1 MRPQG
6 WYRDPDGNHDERWFS
21 DGQPTSL
28 VRDPGTGSY
37 DDPPQGWLPEWR
49 WWTVC
54 LPGLLALAVA
64 GLFLLYAGLASGL
77 GCMDGCLPVTE
88 GRPVGTAADVI
99 VAIAAVALLVAGL
112 TTPGWRRAIA
122 AALWVAFALACG
134 GAVLIATAQFVVP
147 AASAGQPPAVAT
159 PSLDVAACT
168 VIGGRVVSAN
178 ATCFGVPYVSNDGLR
193 DYGAVSYGAGGQLTG
208 PADTDG
214 TGATRAECESGK
226 YLDGPG
232 GPVTRQ
238 PGRWDA
244 QLSLCLP

>member
-6 WYRDPDGNHDERWFS
+6 WYRDPYGNHDERWFS
-21 DGQPTSL
+21 DGQPTNF
-28 VRDPGTGSY
+28 VRDPGTGSR

-64 GLFLLYAGLASGL
+64 GSFVLYAGLASGL
-77 GCMDGCLPVTE
+77 GCTDGCPRVTE

-112 TTPGWRRAIA
+112 TVAGWRRAVA

-134 GAVLIATAQFVVP
+134 GALLIATAQVAPAAPSVP
-147 AASAGQPPAVAT
+147 AHAT
-159 PSLDVAACT
+159 PSAAGPCT
-168 VIGGRVVSAN
+168 AIGGRVILGLPPL
-178 ATCFGVPYVSNDGLR
+178 CFGVPYIDNAGRR
-193 DYGAVSYGAGGQLTG
+193 DYGAVSYGANGQLTG
-208 PADTDG
+208 PADTTG
-214 TGATRAECESGK
+214 TGATRAECDSGR
-226 YLDGPG
+226 YPDGLT
-232 GPVTRQ
+232 GPVTRP